1 MALRNERNKKNSPV
15 TTETRT
21 LKRRRDRDEWFY
33 RARFE
38 QSGENRWLLEY
49 GRSPS
54 AWQSP
59 WFRQV
64 VRTNV
69 MDFVRW
75 CNNRRI
81 SLGKIA
87 KWLNERG
94 PSPSKRAT
102 WCKSTLRYLLDRS
115 PVSAEDVA
123 IKTVMMLLKGLRW
136 VERNQQPWL
145 DRITEL
151 SESTGERA
159 RRVWEMHRLLL
170 PPFRAMSA
178 YLVRRNQEY
187 EREADRFQRDGTPMQ
202 RRGTFAFRFLGTKSL
217 PAKTLRDI
225 LKDAKSAS
233 VGTLAWILELEQLE
247 RAVPQF
253 LDLQL
258 SKFDFQVLG
267 KHKTT
272 EGLLRIL
279 CRFEGIS
286 TRTARRH
293 KSQTVQ

>member
-1 MALRNERNKKNSPV
+1 VAAKN
-15 TTETRT
+15 
-21 LKRRRDRDEWFY
+21 RDEWFY

-38 QSGENRWLLEY
+38 QSGENSWLLEY

-69 MDFVRW
+69 MVFVRW
-75 CNNRRI
+75 CSSRKI
-81 SLGKIA
+81 SLGKTA

-102 WCKSTLRYLLDRS
+102 WHKSTLRYLLDRS
-115 PVSAEDVA
+115 PDSAEDVG
-123 IKTVMMLLKGLRW
+123 IKTVMRLLKGLRW
-136 VERNQQPWL
+136 VERNQKPWL
-145 DRITEL
+145 DRITEP
-151 SESTGERA
+151 SESTEERA

-178 YLVRRNQEY
+178 YLFQRTQEH
-187 EREADRFQRDGTPMQ
+187 ERVADRFQRNGTPMQ
-202 RRGTFAFRFLGTKSL
+202 RRGAFAFRFLGTTSL
-217 PAKTLRDI
+217 PAKTLRDV
-225 LKDAKSAS
+225 LRDAKSS
-233 VGTLAWILELEQLE
+233 SDGTLPWVLELEQLE

-272 EGLLRIL
+272 EALLRIL

-293 KSQTVQ
+293 KSQIVQ